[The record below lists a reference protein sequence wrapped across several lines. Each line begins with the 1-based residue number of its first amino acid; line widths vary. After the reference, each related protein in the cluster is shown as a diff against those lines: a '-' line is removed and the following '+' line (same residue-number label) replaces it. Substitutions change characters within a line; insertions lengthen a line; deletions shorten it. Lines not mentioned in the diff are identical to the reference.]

1 MLSSPTCEELAD
13 LRLGTEA
20 FAEQV
25 SRDFEEL
32 TWLRCLSEQL
42 ESCDAAS
49 PLGQVAERVLP
60 ELRTMIRAEAVVL
73 VGSLPEGTAAER
85 SPQFDVPIF
94 SAGTPLVEEQSWP
107 RLIETLTANARAYP
121 VIRNRISD
129 GGLPAGCTAIHSCIV
144 VPVARQDV
152 QYGWLLAL
160 NRGQHDTNPFMLENR
175 PMPLPGDDEFGT
187 EEAALLHTAARALAG
202 HARNA
207 QLFREKE
214 LLLIGVVR
222 AMINAID
229 AKDAYTWGHSDRVA
243 LSARRLG
250 EQLQLDSL
258 ECERLYTAGL
268 LHDIGKIGVPDRI
281 LQKAGPLT
289 DDEFNE
295 IKKHPQIGHAILQ
308 HLQQLSYVLPGV
320 LHHHESIDG
329 RGYPHAL
336 RGDDIPLFGRILAVA
351 DTYDAMTSCRPYRTA
366 MPPDVARSRLRE
378 GAGRQWD
385 ARIVAAFLDCSADI
399 QSLCEAARGHV
410 LHGADPSPAGAADQT
425 GRPCDTLQSAVLALN
440 QQRMT

>member
-1 MLSSPTCEELAD
+1 MLSSPAYHELAD
-13 LRLGTEA
+13 LHLGTDA
-20 FAEQV
+20 YAEQV

-49 PLGQVAERVLP
+49 PLGQVAQRVLP
-60 ELRTMIRAEAVVL
+60 ELRTVIRAEAVVL
-73 VGSLPEGTAAER
+73 VGSLPKGTAAEGTR
-85 SPQFDVPIF
+85 QFDVPIF
-94 SAGTPLVEEQSWP
+94 SAGTPHVEEQSWQ
-107 RLIETLTANARAYP
+107 RLIETLTANACEYP
-121 VIRNRISD
+121 LIRNRISD
-129 GGLPAGCTAIHSCIV
+129 GGLPGGCTDIHSCIV

-160 NRGQHDTNPFMLENR
+160 NRGQRDANSFMLENR
-175 PMPLPGDDEFGT
+175 PEPLPGDDEFGT
-187 EEAALLHTAARALAG
+187 AEAGLLHTAARALAS

-207 QLFREKE
+207 QLLREKE

-222 AMINAID
+222 ALINAID

-243 LSARRLG
+243 LIARRIG
-250 EQLQLDSL
+250 EELQLDRL

-295 IKKHPQIGHAILQ
+295 IKKHPEIGYAILQ

-320 LHHHESIDG
+320 LHHHESVDG

-336 RGDDIPLFGRILAVA
+336 RGNAIPLFGLILAVA
-351 DTYDAMTSCRPYRTA
+351 DTYDAMTSSRPYRTA
-366 MPPDVARSRLRE
+366 MSPEVARSQLRD

-385 ARIVAAFLDCSADI
+385 ACVVAAFLDCSADI
-399 QSLCEAARGHV
+399 QRLCGEARGLG
-410 LHGADPSPAGAADQT
+410 LHGAV
-425 GRPCDTLQSAVLALN
+425 PCTAPHEMFSRHSRLGEA
-440 QQRMT
+440 